1 MQVVMASTSF
11 HVRKITPLPNG
22 DYKVDVA
29 IVSTAYVGAAS
40 PTGTKVGVYSVTLPH
55 DTKDVHRLTNA
66 AVMNERLGAW
76 IAAHSEKW
84 SKNQVSS
91 YLLHILNG

>member
-1 MQVVMASTSF
+1 MASTTL

-22 DYKVDVA
+22 DYKADVA

-66 AVMNERLGAW
+66 AFVNEQLGTW
-76 IAAHSEKW
+76 VAAHGEKW
-84 SKNQVSS
+84 CKNQVSG